1 MICPPARRGV
11 RRVACDTDR
20 PPRGAGPCQ
29 AACMNHLIKYAES
42 KDRSTYFMEIVIPIP
57 LKSNGR
63 RESDCFEY
71 DFIIY
76 LFIIIAGSEFHAIR
90 KKLPYLSNLN
100 TRLCVRARR

>member
-1 MICPPARRGV
+1 MSARAPRCT
-11 RRVACDTDR
+11 CDTDR

-63 RESDCFEY
+63 RESVCFEF
-71 DFIIY
+71 DFSGIGISRNSQKTTV
-76 LFIIIAGSEFHAIR
+76 LE
-90 KKLPYLSNLN
+90 
-100 TRLCVRARR
+100 

>member
-1 MICPPARRGV
+1 MILIG
-11 RRVACDTDR
+11 
-20 PPRGAGPCQ
+20 RGAGPCQ

-63 RESDCFEY
+63 RESDCFEF

-76 LFIIIAGSEFHAIR
+76 NYSGIGISRNSQKTTVLE
-90 KKLPYLSNLN
+90 
-100 TRLCVRARR
+100 